1 MLADER
7 NVKNMVQISPSI
19 LTADFTQ
26 LGDALDKLGAAG
38 ADMLHID
45 VMDGIFVPNISIGL
59 PVCESIYNHTRLPL
73 DVHLMITKPQLYV
86 ERFAKYA
93 ERISIHYES
102 DCNVRGVLRQIRDAG
117 AIPSVTIKP
126 GTPASAVFDLLE
138 DVGMVLVMSVEPGFG
153 GQSYIPSATEKIA
166 AIREECNRRHI
177 NMDIQVDG
185 GINLK
190 TAPEAAGAGANILV
204 AGSAVFNA
212 DDMTKAVAQLRAAAE
227 N

>member
-1 MLADER
+1 
-7 NVKNMVQISPSI
+7 MVQISPSI

-26 LGDALDKLGAAG
+26 LGSALDRLAEAK

-59 PVCESIYNHTRLPL
+59 PVCESIYNHTKLPL
-73 DVHLMITKPQLYV
+73 DVHLMIIKPQLYI
-86 ERFAKYA
+86 EQFAKYA

-102 DCNVRGVLRQIRDAG
+102 DCNVRGTLRQIREAG
-117 AIPSVTIKP
+117 VIPSVTIKP
-126 GTPASAVFDLLE
+126 GTPARAVFDLLD

-166 AIREECNRRHI
+166 EIREECNRRHI
-177 NMDIQVDG
+177 SMDIQVDG
-185 GINLK
+185 GVNLK
-190 TAPEAAGAGANILV
+190 TAPLAAGAGANILV

-212 DDMTKAVAQLRAAAE
+212 ADMTSAIAELKAAAE
-227 N
+227 C